1 MWNSK
6 GILIFIKLISP
17 AQNFSAY
24 KLLFLSL
31 VVLLASCDPLFIGP
45 MGRYNRQDEKSS
57 LIRFDAY
64 PYGDGQIFVGWNWL
78 DQERAVRND
87 IPLLEPQWDK
97 IVIKER
103 SDALPLSRLGGT
115 EISVTDDTWYK
126 VFSDL
131 EYDSEYYFALWPHE
145 KDGEWLAPVYVNRH
159 VEMPE
164 PVSES
169 DIDLS
174 GNIYEYVK
182 GGTYGSAPATFTVD
196 ENNWFFIYT
205 NMDSNVVVKSAL
217 LTLDITSLTGKLLVS
232 S

>member
-57 LIRFDAY
+57 LIRFDAF
-64 PYGDGQIFVGWNWL
+64 PYGDGQIFLGWNWL

-103 SDALPLSRLGGT
+103 RDALPTSRLGGT

-145 KDGEWLAPVYVNRH
+145 KDGEWLAPVYINRR

-164 PVSES
+164 ASGLITATLVDAFSF
-169 DIDLS
+169 DILNPPGNYLATTVGTDTLS
-174 GNIYEYVK
+174 
-182 GGTYGSAPATFTVD
+182 
-196 ENNWFFIYT
+196 
-205 NMDSNVVVKSAL
+205 
-217 LTLDITSLTGKLLVS
+217 
-232 S
+232 

>member
-57 LIRFDAY
+57 LIRFDAF
-64 PYGDGQIFVGWNWL
+64 PYGDGQIFLGWNWL

-87 IPLLEPQWDK
+87 IALLEPQWDK

-103 SDALPLSRLGGT
+103 ENTLPTSRLGGT

-145 KDGEWLAPVYVNRH
+145 KDGEWLAPVYIDRH

-164 PVSES
+164 PVPETGIELFDVYHYQLGVS
-169 DIDLS
+169 
-174 GNIYEYVK
+174 Y
-182 GGTYGSAPATFTVD
+182 TPATSPFTVD
-196 ENNWFFIYT
+196 ENNWIFIYT

-217 LTLDITSLTGKLLVS
+217 L
-232 S
+232 